1 MKQRLKKATDP
12 LAALTWVRGRRSFVP
27 LSCAPNDGE
36 GQPAMEKD
44 AEDRRRRNAKRW
56 LWLIVAGC
64 VALAALIAYTS
75 LRAPDREARTSD
87 APLPAAAAQASGD
100 GARNET
106 QLR

>member
-1 MKQRLKKATDP
+1 
-12 LAALTWVRGRRSFVP
+12 
-27 LSCAPNDGE
+27 
-36 GQPAMEKD
+36 MEKD

-75 LRAPDREARTSD
+75 LRAPDPESRTSH